1 MVAPVRRDALVAVA
15 DVHCQDLLS
24 RARPGAPFGA
34 VLILSL
40 VKSTRVVGLALGGGN
55 RAIAATVY
63 GTVLA
68 MAALA
73 AGAVEHLS
81 PHELI
86 TVVASTSAVI
96 WLAHVYAH
104 TLGESIE
111 RGRRLDWAEL
121 TAIGARELPIL
132 GAAAVPTAVLLLG
145 ALDVINENPDIWL
158 AFGFG
163 FAALAVQ
170 GLRYARVERLGTVA
184 TIAVIGANLALGGL
198 VVMLKV
204 PVSH

>member
-1 MVAPVRRDALVAVA
+1 
-15 DVHCQDLLS
+15 
-24 RARPGAPFGA
+24 
-34 VLILSL
+34 
-40 VKSTRVVGLALGGGN
+40 VKSKQVVGLALGGGN

-86 TVVASTSAVI
+86 AVVASTSAVI

-111 RGRRLDWAEL
+111 RGRRLDWPEFA
-121 TAIGARELPIL
+121 AIGRRELPIL
-132 GAAAVPTAVLLLG
+132 GAAAAPTAILLLG
-145 ALDVINENPDIWL
+145 AVGVINETPDIWL
-158 AFGFG
+158 AFGLGFG
-163 FAALAVQ
+163 ALAVQ
-170 GLRYARVERLGTVA
+170 GFRYARVERLGTAA
-184 TIAVIGANLALGGL
+184 TIAVVGANLALGGL
-198 VVMLKV
+198 VVLLKV
-204 PVSH
+204 AISH

>member
-1 MVAPVRRDALVAVA
+1 MGRL
-15 DVHCQDLLS
+15 
-24 RARPGAPFGA
+24 
-34 VLILSL
+34 
-40 VKSTRVVGLALGGGN
+40 LGGGN

-81 PHELI
+81 PEALI
-86 TVVASTSAVI
+86 VVVATTSAVI
-96 WLAHVYAH
+96 WIAHVYAH

-121 TAIGARELPIL
+121 RAIGRRELPIL
-132 GAAAVPTAVLLLG
+132 GAAAIPTSVLLLG
-145 ALDVINENPDIWL
+145 EFDVISETPDIWL
-158 AFGFG
+158 AFGIG

-170 GLRYARVERLGTVA
+170 GTRYARVERLGPA
-184 TIAVIGANLALGGL
+184 GTIAVIAANLALGGL

-204 PVSH
+204 LISH

>member
-1 MVAPVRRDALVAVA
+1 L
-15 DVHCQDLLS
+15 
-24 RARPGAPFGA
+24 
-34 VLILSL
+34 
-40 VKSTRVVGLALGGGN
+40 LGGGN

-81 PHELI
+81 PDSLI
-86 TVVASTSAVI
+86 VLVATTSAVI

-121 TAIGARELPIL
+121 NSIGRRELPIL
-132 GAAAVPTAVLLLG
+132 GAAAIPASVLLLG
-145 ALDVINENPDIWL
+145 SFDVINETPDIWL
-158 AFGFG
+158 AFGLG

-170 GLRYARVERLGTVA
+170 GARYARVERLGPA
-184 TIAVIGANLALGGL
+184 GTIAVIAANLALGGL

-204 PVSH
+204 LISH

>member
-1 MVAPVRRDALVAVA
+1 MA
-15 DVHCQDLLS
+15 
-24 RARPGAPFGA
+24 
-34 VLILSL
+34 
-40 VKSTRVVGLALGGGN
+40 LALGGGD

-86 TVVASTSAVI
+86 AVVATTSGVI

-121 TAIGARELPIL
+121 TAIGRRELPIL
-132 GAAAVPTAVLLLG
+132 GAAAAPTAVLILG
-145 ALDVINENPDIWL
+145 AVGVIEEEPDIWL
-158 AFGFG
+158 AFGLG

-170 GLRYARVERLGTVA
+170 GLRYARVERLGTA
-184 TIAVIGANLALGGL
+184 GTIAVVAANLALGGL

-204 PVSH
+204 LVSH

>member
-1 MVAPVRRDALVAVA
+1 L
-15 DVHCQDLLS
+15 
-24 RARPGAPFGA
+24 
-34 VLILSL
+34 
-40 VKSTRVVGLALGGGN
+40 LGGGN

-81 PHELI
+81 PDSLI
-86 TVVASTSAVI
+86 VLVATTSAVI

-121 TAIGARELPIL
+121 HSIGRRELPIL
-132 GAAAVPTAVLLLG
+132 GAAAIPASVLLLG
-145 ALDVINENPDIWL
+145 SFDVISETPDIWL
-158 AFGFG
+158 AFGLG

-170 GLRYARVERLGTVA
+170 GARYARVERLGPA
-184 TIAVIGANLALGGL
+184 GTIAVIAANLALGGL

-204 PVSH
+204 LISH

>member
-1 MVAPVRRDALVAVA
+1 MNGTRLVGR
-15 DVHCQDLLS
+15 L
-24 RARPGAPFGA
+24 
-34 VLILSL
+34 
-40 VKSTRVVGLALGGGN
+40 LGGGN

-81 PHELI
+81 PDALI
-86 TVVASTSAVI
+86 VVVATTSAVI
-96 WLAHVYAH
+96 WLAHVYSH

-121 TAIGARELPIL
+121 NAIGRRELPIL
-132 GAAAVPTAVLLLG
+132 GAAALPASVLLLG
-145 ALDVINENPDIWL
+145 SFDVISESPDIWL
-158 AFGFG
+158 AFGLG
-163 FAALAVQ
+163 FAALAIQ
-170 GLRYARVERLGTVA
+170 GARYARIERLRPTA
-184 TIAVIGANLALGGL
+184 TIAVIAANLALGGI

-204 PVSH
+204 LVSH

>member
-1 MVAPVRRDALVAVA
+1 MGRL
-15 DVHCQDLLS
+15 
-24 RARPGAPFGA
+24 
-34 VLILSL
+34 
-40 VKSTRVVGLALGGGN
+40 LGGGN

-81 PHELI
+81 PDQLI
-86 TVVASTSAVI
+86 VLVATTSAVI
-96 WLAHVYAH
+96 WIAHVYAH

-111 RGRRLDWAEL
+111 RGRRLDLAEL
-121 TAIGARELPIL
+121 RGIGARELPIL

-145 ALDVINENPDIWL
+145 VFGVIAETPDIWL
-158 AFGFG
+158 AFGLG

-170 GLRYARVERLGTVA
+170 GFRYARVESLRAAA
-184 TIAVIGANLALGGL
+184 TIAFVALNLALGGI

-204 PVSH
+204 LISH

>member
-1 MVAPVRRDALVAVA
+1 VA
-15 DVHCQDLLS
+15 
-24 RARPGAPFGA
+24 
-34 VLILSL
+34 
-40 VKSTRVVGLALGGGN
+40 LALGGGD

-81 PHELI
+81 PRELI
-86 TVVASTSAVI
+86 AVVATTSGVI

-121 TAIGARELPIL
+121 TAIGRRELPIL
-132 GAAAVPTAVLLLG
+132 GAAAAPTAVLILG
-145 ALDVINENPDIWL
+145 AVGVIAEEPDIWL
-158 AFGFG
+158 AFGLG
-163 FAALAVQ
+163 FVALAVQ
-170 GLRYARVERLGTVA
+170 GLRYARVERLGTAA
-184 TIAVIGANLALGGL
+184 TIAVVAANLALGGL

-204 PVSH
+204 FISH